1 MTQAE
6 TWTAPTVTTPV
17 EALVSVPG
25 SKSLTNRVLVLAA
38 IAGSPTTIR
47 RPLHARDTMLMAQAL
62 RSLGVGGR
70 DIDDPDPSVAVRGWI
85 VEPQPL
91 LGPATVD
98 CGLAGTVMR
107 FLPPLAALAAGP
119 IAFDGDARARE
130 RPMGPMLDAL
140 RSLGVRIDASGT
152 EHDRL
157 PLAVLGQGRVT
168 GGRVELDAS
177 ASSQFVSALLLVGA
191 RFDQGIEVASTT
203 AVPSL
208 PHIRMTIELLKQAGV
223 DAREIDERTWQ
234 VAPGVPH
241 LGDITIEP
249 DLSNAMPFIA
259 AALVTQGTVTVADW
273 PAASLQPDARI
284 RALIA
289 ALGGTAS
296 DTPAGLQVTGGP
308 LRGADLDMSEVGE
321 LVPTVAA
328 LATLADTPTT
338 LRGVAHLRGHETDRL
353 AALVTE
359 INRLGGKAVELDDGL
374 AITPHPLHG
383 GTWRTYD
390 DHRMATAGA
399 IIGLRVFGVEV
410 ENIATTD
417 KTLPGFVDLWTR
429 MLGQPAETHA

>member
-1 MTQAE
+1 M
-6 TWTAPTVTTPV
+6 VTSPV
-17 EALVSVPG
+17 DALVSVPG

-38 IAGSPTTIR
+38 IAGTPTTIR

-62 RSLGVGGR
+62 RAMGVGGR
-70 DIDDPDPSVAVRGWI
+70 DIDDPDSAGAARGWI

-107 FLPPLAALAAGP
+107 FVPPLAALAAGP

-140 RSLGVRIDASGT
+140 RRLGVRVDASGAD
-152 EHDRL
+152 HDRL
-157 PLAVLGQGRVT
+157 PFAVLGQGRVA

-191 RFDQGIEVASTT
+191 RFEQGIEVASTT

-208 PHIRMTIELLKQAGV
+208 PHIRMTLELLKQAGL
-223 DAREIDERTWQ
+223 DAEEIDERTWS

-241 LGDITIEP
+241 LGEITIEP

-259 AALVTQGTVTVADW
+259 AAMVTRGSVTIADW

-289 ALGGTAS
+289 SLGGSVS
-296 DTPAGLQVTGGP
+296 DTAAGLRVDGGP
-308 LRGADLDMSEVGE
+308 IHGGDLDMSEVGE

-328 LATLADTPTT
+328 LATFADAPTT

-353 AALVTE
+353 AALVAE
-359 INRLGGKAVELDDGL
+359 INRLGGEAEEIDDGIT
-374 AITPHPLHG
+374 ITPRPLHG
-383 GTWRTYD
+383 GAWRTYD

-399 IIGLRVFGVEV
+399 IIGLGVPGVEV
-410 ENIATTD
+410 ENIATTE
-417 KTLPGFVDLWTR
+417 KTLPGFVDLWGR
-429 MLGQPAETHA
+429 MLGRLAEPSA